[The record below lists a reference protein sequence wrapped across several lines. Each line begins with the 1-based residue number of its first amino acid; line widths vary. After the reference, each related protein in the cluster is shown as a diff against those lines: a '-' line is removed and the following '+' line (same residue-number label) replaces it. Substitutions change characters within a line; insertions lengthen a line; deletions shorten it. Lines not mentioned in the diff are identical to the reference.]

1 MINLDE
7 DALIC
12 DFAETYQVYDYRGLP
27 VSYAAALAAGLR
39 ANSRIRMKMA
49 GISVE
54 PETIMTASILD
65 TVNTIAWMK
74 TKDGEKNRNRPKS
87 IVLILTQEKKENNVE
102 GFTSVDSFEETRRRL
117 LKGK

>member
-1 MINLDE
+1 MIQLDE

-27 VSYAAALAAGLR
+27 ASYAAALAAGLR

-87 IVLILTQEKKENNVE
+87 IVLILTQEQKENNVE
-102 GFTSVDSFEETRRRL
+102 GFTSVESFEEARRRL